1 MNTSFRPDVAALG
14 RIVTVWAHPDDET
27 YLAGGLM
34 AMARCLGQP
43 VTCITATP
51 GDFAPTEAGRAAIAA
66 TRTAELAAAL
76 AELRVHDHVALG
88 LRDGACAALPDE
100 VGAGPIAAVLRDR
113 RPDTVVTFGPDG
125 FTGHPDHR
133 AVSRWTS
140 LAVARACPR
149 ARLLFAATTAAEV
162 EASRDIT
169 DRFPVFEP
177 GTPTVDAAEDIAVGL
192 RLGGRW
198 LDRKLAALAA
208 HASQTTEL
216 ARALGVARYRQWN
229 AVEQFVD
236 APPPALQAAA

>member
-1 MNTSFRPDVAALG
+1 VGVAGENPLG
-14 RIVTVWAHPDDET
+14 TILGVWAHPDDES

-51 GDFAPTEAGRAAIAA
+51 GDFAPTEAERAVVAA

-76 AELRVHDHVALG
+76 AELRVHDHVLLG
-88 LRDGACAALPDE
+88 LRDGACAEVPDE
-100 VGAGPIAAVLRDR
+100 VGAGRIAAVLRSR

-133 AVSRWTS
+133 AVSRWTT
-140 LAVARACPR
+140 LAVARACPG

-162 EASRDIT
+162 EAGRDIS

-177 GTPTVDAAEDIAVGL
+177 GTPTVAAADDIAVGL

-198 LDRKLAALAA
+198 LDRKLDALAA
-208 HASQTTEL
+208 HASQTAEL
-216 ARALGVARYRQWN
+216 TRALGVARFRRWN

-236 APPPALQAAA
+236 APPAAVRAAAA